1 MSETPSML
9 NRPGGQ
15 PSADN
20 PDIDDAATDK
30 WLLPAYRPPV
40 VILARPQMGEN
51 IGASARAMKNCGLV
65 DLRLVAPRDG
75 WPNPAAEPM
84 AASGKDI
91 IAAARVYDTLA
102 DACHDISFMIAT
114 SARPRDLAKPVCGPR
129 EAAGRALHHHT
140 AHHTS
145 NDKSS
150 VAFLFGSE
158 RSGLDNDELALADL
172 VATADLNPKGMSL
185 NLAQAVMVM
194 GWEWRMA
201 CLAAQGGPYRSD
213 TPEPAAIA
221 ERDFFF
227 NRLEEML
234 EQRGFFTAPEMAPIV
249 KRNLRTLF
257 GRAAPSHQELRT
269 LHGVLTILT
278 RETRD

>member
-1 MSETPSML
+1 MSEVSSTSHPIS
-9 NRPGGQ
+9 
-15 PSADN
+15 D
-20 PDIDDAATDK
+20 DIWQAAG
-30 WLLPAYRPPV
+30 YRPPV

-51 IGASARAMKNCGLV
+51 IGASARAMKNCGLI

-91 IAAARVYDTLA
+91 IAEARVYDTLA
-102 DACHDISFMIAT
+102 AACHDISFMIAT

-129 EAAGRALHHHT
+129 EAAGMAV
-140 AHHTS
+140 AHHTTHETGR
-145 NDKSS
+145 

-201 CLAAQGGPYRSD
+201 CLLDQGGPFSAD
-213 TPEPAAIA
+213 APQPADIA
-221 ERDFFF
+221 EREFFF
-227 NRLEEML
+227 TRLEEML
-234 EQRGFFTAPEMAPIV
+234 EARGFFTAPEMAPIV

-269 LHGVLTILT
+269 LHGVLTLFA
-278 RETRD
+278 RAPRDPK